1 MLGATRT
8 LESVLLSHYDKLD
21 NGGDDAREIVGI
33 ATNVKSKNVG
43 KQMAANN
50 AAITYAQ
57 EYSDIRGRMLTDVTA
72 DGSMTETEF
81 EHFYSAFEREVQ
93 KDIKGE
99 MVESFSLIRETGS
112 GIYEVQTFFVL
123 NENSATKARLRSLE
137 NALKE
142 SEAAQKNAERISA
155 FVRGEK

>member
-1 MLGATRT
+1 MLMA
-8 LESVLLSHYDKLD
+8 HYDKLD
-21 NGGDDAREIVGI
+21 KAGDDAREFVGI
-33 ATNVKSKNVG
+33 ATKVRSKNVG

-50 AAITYAQ
+50 AAIAYVQ
-57 EYSDIRGRMLTDVTA
+57 EYREMRGRMLTDVTA
-72 DGSMTETEF
+72 DGSMSESEF
-81 EHFYSAFEREVQ
+81 EHFYSAFESEIQ

-99 MVESFSLIRETGS
+99 MTESFSIIKDNKNGT
-112 GIYEVQTFFVL
+112 YEVQSFFIV
-123 NENSATKARLRSLE
+123 NENAATKTRLRSLE